1 MIFDL
6 IFARLRQKRRY
17 KMAQQVPYK
26 DIYII
31 NPDIPIEYLT
41 KNGVRVSV
49 VKKNGEAV
57 PKNEQKI
64 TINAPRAAS
73 CMWRM
78 MQRYPDLSSILGES
92 AKEIIIYKSKSNEP
106 IMALFSTNE
115 TTINTHVWND
125 VDDAVLPDVDKI
137 KTNRDTLT
145 RQAKAQFYIKK

>member
-1 MIFDL
+1 ME
-6 IFARLRQKRRY
+6 
-17 KMAQQVPYK
+17 QQVPYK
-26 DIYII
+26 DTYII

-78 MQRYPDLSSILGES
+78 MQRYPDLSSILGDED
-92 AKEIIIYKSKSNEP
+92 AKKIIIYKSKSNEP

-115 TTINTHVWND
+115 TTINTPVWND
-125 VDDAVLPDVDKI
+125 VDNAVLPDVDKI
-137 KTNRDTLT
+137 KTNRDTLI
-145 RQAKAQFYIKK
+145 RQANTQLYVKK